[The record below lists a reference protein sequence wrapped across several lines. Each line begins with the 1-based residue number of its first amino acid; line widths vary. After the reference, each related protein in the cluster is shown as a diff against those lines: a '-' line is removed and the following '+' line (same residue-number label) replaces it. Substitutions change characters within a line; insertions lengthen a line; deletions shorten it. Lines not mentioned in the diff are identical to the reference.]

1 MSRSNSG
8 ISVIKQQQKNE
19 PKRTAKRSSSIQ
31 INNSI
36 KASSILLTQQQQQ
49 PQLNNDNNNNNNK
62 EVRRSI
68 SLKNKLDNNSTT
80 TDSVLKHKSAFKP
93 VASIASK
100 QDLIKTNIEKSN
112 KQLPF
117 RNNSTFQTNNNNK
130 KQTNSL
136 NSNSSSS
143 ISSVSIINGI
153 TQANKTPIS
162 KLVEV
167 TWSVSNI
174 KKKFESNLEPTT
186 TTTSQQQQQQ
196 QQHYSFK
203 LNRGLKNLDENSYV
217 CLKGYKDSSGNSVTY
232 I

>member
-1 MSRSNSG
+1 VSRSNSG

-36 KASSILLTQQQQQ
+36 KASSILLTQ
-49 PQLNNDNNNNNNK
+49 LNNNNNNNNNNK

-68 SLKNKLDNNSTT
+68 SLKNKLDNNLTT
-80 TDSVLKHKSAFKP
+80 TDSVLTKHKSAFKP
-93 VASIASK
+93 VASIATSK

-117 RNNSTFQTNNNNK
+117 RNNSTFQNNNSSNK

-153 TQANKTPIS
+153 NQVNKTPIS

-174 KKKFESNLEPTT
+174 KKKFESNLEPATT
-186 TTTSQQQQQQ
+186 TTGQ

>member
-1 MSRSNSG
+1 VSRSNSG

-36 KASSILLTQQQQQ
+36 KASSILLTQ
-49 PQLNNDNNNNNNK
+49 LNNNNNNNNNK

-68 SLKNKLDNNSTT
+68 SLKNKLDNNLTT
-80 TDSVLKHKSAFKP
+80 TDSVLTKHKSAFKP
-93 VASIASK
+93 VASIATSK

-117 RNNSTFQTNNNNK
+117 RNNSTFQNNNSSNK

-153 TQANKTPIS
+153 NQVNKTPIS

-174 KKKFESNLEPTT
+174 KKKFESNLEPATT
-186 TTTSQQQQQQ
+186 TTTGQ

>member
-1 MSRSNSG
+1 VSRSNSG

-36 KASSILLTQQQQQ
+36 KASSILLTQQQKQQQ
-49 PQLNNDNNNNNNK
+49 PQLNNNK

-68 SLKNKLDNNSTT
+68 SLKNKLDNNPTT

-117 RNNSTFQTNNNNK
+117 RNNSTFQTNNNNNNK

-186 TTTSQQQQQQ
+186 SQQQQQQ